1 MRPAG
6 SRRRVA
12 DARSLRTLPLAPC
25 AGVTWRA
32 SEGGRAKPR
41 AALLLDA
48 ARAAVAH
55 VAAHAWPPAVA
66 AFLAAADADAGAP
79 PELLA
84 ALRED
89 EDGNG
94 GGDDGGGTDLDDE
107 GAGEQ
112 ASAGVVAERGRLAAQ
127 LSTWLRANGFH
138 TATRQAQLQAGAFWQ
153 MDHATPVAEG
163 GGSCGADNLRTLCTP
178 CHAAATRDLAAR
190 LASTRRLKMRAASV
204 DAPPDAQARGGAA
217 AEDSAAA
224 AVGPGRKRKV
234 AKAPAKAAQ

>member
-6 SRRRVA
+6 SRRCVA
-12 DARSLRTLPLAPC
+12 DAHSLRTPPLASR

-55 VAAHAWPPAVA
+55 VAAHAWPSAVA
-66 AFLAAADADAGAP
+66 SFLAAADADAGAP

-89 EDGNG
+89 EDGGG
-94 GGDDGGGTDLDDE
+94 GGDDGGGTDLEDE

-112 ASAGVVAERGRLAAQ
+112 AWAGVAAERGRLAAQ

-163 GGSCGADNLRTLCTP
+163 GGSCGSDNLRTLCTP

-190 LASTRRLKMRAASV
+190 LASTRRDKRAASV
-204 DAPPDAQARGGAA
+204 DAPPDAQARRGGDAKGA
-217 AEDSAAA
+217 AAA
-224 AVGPGRKRKV
+224 AVGPGRKRKS
-234 AKAPAKAAQ
+234 AKAPSKAAP